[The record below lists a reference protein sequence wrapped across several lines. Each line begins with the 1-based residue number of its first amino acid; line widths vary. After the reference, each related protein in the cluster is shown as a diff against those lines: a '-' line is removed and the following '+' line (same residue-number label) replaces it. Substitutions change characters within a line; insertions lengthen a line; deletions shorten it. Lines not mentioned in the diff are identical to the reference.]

1 MSHQNLYQY
10 KFKKWSVKPSSQF
23 FDISIA
29 SDERNFNEEVV
40 FSNQIIGVGDG
51 NILPIHF
58 DLNNSGSSQMMT
70 INYGEYFTG
79 NTLVSLNYYN
89 PNNENLSCFTST
101 TLCDIGLTGIDNGL
115 VSNFSGES
123 INFTMGLYTGSTKWD
138 RRYYDR
144 RLKLIPISANTNTPI
159 TLTLESEYSP
169 GSIVAQYTLTSDIIL
184 NDEVTVSFTNSLG
197 LIGGGYL
204 EVVTGVTINSGNFS
218 GVTIV
223 NIDNSFDTL
232 SRVSEFSAVTSSQ
245 EGSIY
250 SFEVTPNIIFPTPT
264 PTITST
270 PTNTLTNTPTGSITP
285 TITETPTN
293 TPTESITPTTTET
306 PTNTPTNTTTPT
318 ITETPTNTP
327 TGSVTPT
334 STQTPTSTITP
345 TVTET
350 PTNTPTGSV
359 IPTVTQTP
367 TNTPTSTITPSVT
380 QTPTSTITP
389 TVTNTPSSSPSSGGI
404 VTNNLFMKL
413 DATNYI
419 SGTWSDETG
428 NGNNATVNGAT
439 WISDNGGIF
448 DFDGI
453 NDTISIP
460 HNSNLSLN
468 TTTQRTIQVW
478 VKFDT
483 LPSLNTEGQPVF
495 GKLSSNFGFDGYY
508 GTLFSNTSNT
518 RVITNGTG
526 SARTTTSTSNPI
538 SVNTWY
544 LYTFISQITAI
555 ANTTKVYINTTE
567 VSSTAHGSDGY
578 SESNP
583 LYLGFIGSGVGSAY
597 LNGKI
602 GACYFYTAGL
612 TTEQISTNYNNTKS
626 KYETPSV
633 TQTPTSTPTGSMTP
647 TPTITETPTN
657 TPTSSEVP
665 PITDNF
671 TWSFDDQAESGNN
684 TYRILLNGN
693 VVVNEFRTSNGSF
706 LVIGGDLVRII
717 LTYDDGRNGATSD
730 LTQDLVN
737 IYSGSSPS
745 SPDVLDSGAI
755 DIKGGSV
762 YVATAIINP

>member
-123 INFTMGLYTGSTKWD
+123 ISFTMGLYTGSTKWD

-144 RLKLIPISANTNTPI
+144 RLKLIPITANTNTPI

-223 NIDNSFDTL
+223 NINNSFDSL

-350 PTNTPTGSV
+350 PTNTPTGSML
-359 IPTVTQTP
+359 PTP
-367 TNTPTSTITPSVT
+367 TNTPSSTTTPTPTNT
-380 QTPTSTITP
+380 QTPT
-389 TVTNTPSSSPSSGGI
+389 
-404 VTNNLFMKL
+404 
-413 DATNYI
+413 
-419 SGTWSDETG
+419 
-428 NGNNATVNGAT
+428 
-439 WISDNGGIF
+439 
-448 DFDGI
+448 
-453 NDTISIP
+453 
-460 HNSNLSLN
+460 
-468 TTTQRTIQVW
+468 
-478 VKFDT
+478 
-483 LPSLNTEGQPVF
+483 
-495 GKLSSNFGFDGYY
+495 
-508 GTLFSNTSNT
+508 
-518 RVITNGTG
+518 
-526 SARTTTSTSNPI
+526 
-538 SVNTWY
+538 
-544 LYTFISQITAI
+544 
-555 ANTTKVYINTTE
+555 
-567 VSSTAHGSDGY
+567 
-578 SESNP
+578 
-583 LYLGFIGSGVGSAY
+583 
-597 LNGKI
+597 
-602 GACYFYTAGL
+602 
-612 TTEQISTNYNNTKS
+612 
-626 KYETPSV
+626 
-633 TQTPTSTPTGSMTP
+633 
-647 TPTITETPTN
+647 
-657 TPTSSEVP
+657 PTSSGIAVV
-665 PITDNF
+665 DNF

-730 LTQDLVN
+730 LTEDLVN

-745 SPDVLDSGAI
+745 SPDVLDSGVI
-755 DIKGGSV
+755 GIKGGSV